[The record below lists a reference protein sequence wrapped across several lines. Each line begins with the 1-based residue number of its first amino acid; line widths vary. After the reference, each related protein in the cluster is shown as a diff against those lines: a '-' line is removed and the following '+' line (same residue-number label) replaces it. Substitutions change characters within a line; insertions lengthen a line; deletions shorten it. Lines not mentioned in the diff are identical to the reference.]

1 MKIEVW
7 SDYVCPFCYIGKRQ
21 LEMAIKNS
29 GYDGQIDVEFKSFL
43 LDPTTPI
50 DTEESIYTSLAR
62 KYNMSEQEAENMTT
76 NVASRAKEVGLDYNF
91 DDMKTANTTA
101 AHRLAKLAAEQ
112 GKAEIYNERLMK
124 AYFLEG
130 EAIGRHDVLK
140 RLAKEAELDMETV
153 QRVLES
159 NEYEEAIEQDIYEAQ
174 QIGVRGVP
182 FFVFN
187 NKYGVS
193 GAQPQGLFEQTI
205 EQAASAAGLK
215 KRIEVIGQDG
225 TICSDGQCEV

>member
-21 LEMAIKNS
+21 LEKAIKSS
-29 GYDGQIDVEFKSFL
+29 GYEGQIEVEYKSFL

-50 DTEESIYTSLAR
+50 DADESIYTSLAR
-62 KYNMSEQEAENMTT
+62 KYNMSEREAKNMTV
-76 NVASRAKEVGLDYNF
+76 NVTARAKEVGLDYNF

-101 AHRLAKLAAEQ
+101 AHRLAKLAMAQ
-112 GKAEIYNERLMK
+112 GKADIYNERLMK

-140 RLAKEAELDMETV
+140 RLAKEAELELEAIEH
-153 QRVLES
+153 VLES
-159 NEYEEAIEQDIYEAQ
+159 NQYEEAVEQDIYEAQ

-182 FFVFN
+182 FFVFD
-187 NKYGVS
+187 NKYGIS
-193 GAQPQGLFEQTI
+193 GAQPQLLFEQTI
-205 EQAASAAGLK
+205 EQAASEAGLK
-215 KRIEVIGQDG
+215 KKIKVIGQEG
-225 TICSDGQCEV
+225 ATCSDGQCDI

>member
-7 SDYVCPFCYIGKRQ
+7 SDYVCPFCYIGKKQ
-21 LEMAIKNS
+21 LEKAIKNS

-62 KYNMSEQEAENMTT
+62 KYNMSEQEVENMTT

-205 EQAASAAGLK
+205 EQAASEAGLK

>member
-21 LEMAIKNS
+21 LEKAIKNS
-29 GYDGQIDVEFKSFL
+29 GYEGQIDVEFKSFL

-62 KYNMSEQEAENMTT
+62 KYNMSEQEAENMTK

>member
-21 LEMAIKNS
+21 LEKAIKNS
-29 GYDGQIDVEFKSFL
+29 GYEGQIDVEFKSFL

-62 KYNMSEQEAENMTT
+62 KYNMSEQEVENMTK

-140 RLAKEAELDMETV
+140 RLAKEVELNMEAV
-153 QRVLES
+153 QHVLES

>member
-7 SDYVCPFCYIGKRQ
+7 SDYVCPFCYVGKRQ
-21 LEMAIKNS
+21 LEKAIKNS
-29 GYDGQIDVEFKSFL
+29 GYEGQIEVEFKSFL

-50 DTEESIYTSLAR
+50 DTEESIYTALAQ
-62 KYNMSEQEAENMTT
+62 KYSMSEQEAKNMTA

-91 DDMKTANTTA
+91 DDMKTANTTMV
-101 AHRLAKLAAEQ
+101 HRLAKLAATQ
-112 GKAEIYNERLMK
+112 GKAEIYNERLMS

-130 EAIGRHDVLK
+130 EAIGRRDVLT
-140 RLAKEAELDMETV
+140 RLAKEVGLNMEEV

-159 NEYEEAIEQDIYEAQ
+159 NEYEEDVEQDIYEAQ

-187 NKYGVS
+187 NKYGLS
-193 GAQPQGLFEQTI
+193 GAQPQPLFEQTI
-205 EQAASAAGLK
+205 EQAASEAGLK
-215 KRIEVIGQDG
+215 KRIEVIGQNG
-225 TICSDGQCEV
+225 AICSEGQCEV